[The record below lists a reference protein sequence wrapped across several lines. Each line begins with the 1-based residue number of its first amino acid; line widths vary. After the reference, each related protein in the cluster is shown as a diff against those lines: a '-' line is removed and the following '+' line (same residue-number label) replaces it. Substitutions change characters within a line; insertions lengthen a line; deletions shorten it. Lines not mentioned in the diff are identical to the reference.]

1 MPNRAPAK
9 VAVSPKAT
17 RSVSWICPCGS
28 IKTPQKSN
36 ISPPNDKM
44 AAEMSCRCSVR
55 IVVGIFFKSECKY
68 AHVFE
73 VFANFRPF
81 FV

>member
-1 MPNRAPAK
+1 MPKSAPAK

-55 IVVGIFFKSECKY
+55 IT
-68 AHVFE
+68 
-73 VFANFRPF
+73 NFIYNLTIYDLRF
-81 FV
+81 IYDFVLFTI